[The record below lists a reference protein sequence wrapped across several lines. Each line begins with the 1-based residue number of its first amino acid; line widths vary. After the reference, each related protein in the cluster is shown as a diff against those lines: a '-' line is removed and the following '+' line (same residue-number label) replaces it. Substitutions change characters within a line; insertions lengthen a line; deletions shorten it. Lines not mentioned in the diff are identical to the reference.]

1 MSFKPFT
8 TLASRTVVV
17 AQENIDTDQIIPARF
32 LTTTSREG
40 LGRAAFYDWRY
51 DEDGRPRNSSVFNG
65 VNPATH
71 QILVAGPNFGCGSSR
86 EHAPW
91 ALADFG
97 FRAVISSD
105 IADIFKSN
113 ALKNGLLPV
122 TVDPETHKKLLAA
135 PGAEVTIDLETE
147 TVTFGDG
154 ATASFRIESF
164 ARRCLLDGVDPLGH
178 ILNQM
183 PAIEAYE
190 AENAAAKTT
199 LILRGRRSRRLEGWA
214 AKR

>member
-1 MSFKPFT
+1 VTFDPVRSIR
-8 TLASRTVVV
+8 SRTVVIPQ
-17 AQENIDTDQIIPARF
+17 ANIDTDQIVPARY
-32 LTTTSREG
+32 LTTTSRAG
-40 LGRAAFYDWRY
+40 LGKVLFYDWRY

-71 QILVAGPNFGCGSSR
+71 RILVAGPNFGCGSSR

-91 ALADFG
+91 ALHDFG

-122 TVDPETHKKLLAA
+122 AVDKVTHQTLLSS
-135 PGAEVTIDLETE
+135 PGQEVTVDLETM
-147 TVTFGDG
+147 TVTLDDG
-154 ATASFRIESF
+154 ATTTFTVDQF

-178 ILNQM
+178 LLKQM
-183 PAIEAYE
+183 PAVKAFEAR
-190 AENAAAKTT
+190 T
-199 LILRGRRSRRLEGWA
+199 S
-214 AKR
+214 

>member
-1 MSFKPFT
+1 MPVDPFK
-8 TLASRTVVV
+8 TLTSRSVVL

-32 LTTTSREG
+32 LTTTSKDG
-40 LGRAAFYDWRY
+40 LGKAVFYDWRY
-51 DEDGRPRNSSVFNG
+51 DEDGRPKNSSVFNG

-71 QILVAGPNFGCGSSR
+71 QILVAGSNFGCGSSR

-122 TVDPETHKKLLAA
+122 EIDDATHEALLAT
-135 PGAEVTIDLETE
+135 PGAEVTIDLENCV
-147 TVTFGDG
+147 VTFGNNVQ
-154 ATASFRIESF
+154 ASFKVEAF

-178 ILNQM
+178 LMNQL
-183 PAIEAYE
+183 PQIEAYE
-190 AENAAAKTT
+190 SQSA
-199 LILRGRRSRRLEGWA
+199 
-214 AKR
+214 

>member
-1 MSFKPFT
+1 MPVDPFK
-8 TLASRTVVV
+8 TLTSRSVVL

-32 LTTTSREG
+32 LTTTSKDG
-40 LGRAAFYDWRY
+40 LGKAVFYDWRY
-51 DEDGRPRNSSVFNG
+51 DEDGRAKNSSVFNG

-71 QILVAGPNFGCGSSR
+71 QILVAGSNFGCGSSR

-113 ALKNGLLPV
+113 ALKKGLLPV
-122 TVDPETHKKLLAA
+122 EIDDATHEALLAT
-135 PGAEVTIDLETE
+135 PGAEVTIDLENCV
-147 TVTFGDG
+147 VTFGNNVQ
-154 ATASFRIESF
+154 ASFKVEPF

-178 ILNQM
+178 LMNQL
-183 PAIEAYE
+183 PQIEAYE
-190 AENAAAKTT
+190 SQSA
-199 LILRGRRSRRLEGWA
+199 
-214 AKR
+214 

>member
-1 MSFKPFT
+1 MSFDPLK
-8 TLASRTVVV
+8 TLTSRTVVLP
-17 AQENIDTDQIIPARF
+17 QENIDTDQIIPARF
-32 LTTTSREG
+32 LTTTSKDG
-40 LGRAAFYDWRY
+40 LGKSAFYDWRY
-51 DEDGRPRNSSVFNG
+51 DEDGRPKNSSVFNG

-71 QILVAGPNFGCGSSR
+71 QVLVAGSNFGCGSSR

-91 ALADFG
+91 ALAGFG

-122 TVDPETHKKLLAA
+122 EVDEAAHKTLLAA
-135 PGAEVTIDLETE
+135 PDMEVTIDLEAS
-147 TVTFGDG
+147 TVTYGG
-154 ATASFRIESF
+154 GKQATFVIEAF

-178 ILNQM
+178 LLKQL

-190 AENAAAKTT
+190 
-199 LILRGRRSRRLEGWA
+199 RQ
-214 AKR
+214 

>member
-1 MSFKPFT
+1 MTFDPIRT
-8 TLASRTVVV
+8 IRSRTVVLPQ
-17 AQENIDTDQIIPARF
+17 ANIDTDQIVPARY

-40 LGRAAFYDWRY
+40 LGKALFYDWRY
-51 DEDGRPRNSSVFNG
+51 DEGGRPKNSSLLNG

-91 ALADFG
+91 ALYDFG

-122 TVDPETHKKLLAA
+122 AVDQATHRKLLNS
-135 PGAEVTIDLETE
+135 PGREATVDLETM
-147 TVTFGDG
+147 TVTLDDG
-154 ATASFRIESF
+154 ATTAFTVEPF

-178 ILNQM
+178 LLNQM

-190 AENAAAKTT
+190 ARA
-199 LILRGRRSRRLEGWA
+199 S
-214 AKR
+214 